1 MQAHATRL
9 RLQPAWFTARAHRR
23 RIWHR
28 RRVTLEAAL
37 AAFQRL
43 VDALNCARDPAL
55 LRAAFADDIALA
67 RHAPGERGIAP
78 LVESFTGIAEVERW
92 FARTPP
98 AVQFSL
104 TGAPWSAPDDDR
116 ADDPDDPAGDRSAA
130 RGGDRW
136 GIEYA
141 YDAGDFHHGGAWIAR
156 LACDGRIA
164 QLSHHPFALREPPGA
179 PHAHGGS
186 GHTHGG

>member
-1 MQAHATRL
+1 MRIAGS
-9 RLQPAWFTARAHRR
+9 ARARPP

-43 VDALNCARDPAL
+43 VDALNRARDPAL

-98 AVQFSL
+98 VVQFSL
-104 TGAPWSAPDDDR
+104 AGAPWPAPDDDS
-116 ADDPDDPAGDRSAA
+116 DAA
-130 RGGDRW
+130 ADRW

-141 YDAGDFHHGGAWIAR
+141 YDAGDFHN
-156 LACDGRIA
+156 
-164 QLSHHPFALREPPGA
+164 
-179 PHAHGGS
+179 
-186 GHTHGG
+186 